1 MAHISPGAL
10 PSIKKNG
17 GLFRELQVIERLT
30 LSLPDNYEIF
40 HSIPL
45 HTVDSEVDRF
55 SEIDIL
61 ILAPAGQILLMEVKA
76 GDVVLR
82 DGGIFKLYSGKE
94 HDVGLQ
100 CRIQYGAFRNR
111 LQEANIETSVNTC
124 LVIPDYILTNEH
136 TIAMPQDRIIDASRY
151 EQLGTYVKEFLS
163 AGKTCSDISAL
174 RRFLRNEFQVNVDLT
189 VMKDQLQTTVRQ
201 LSDGL
206 ATWVPRITSPSGM
219 YQIQATAGSGK
230 TQLAL
235 NLLTSAVSQKKS
247 VAYVCYNRT
256 LADHFRG
263 IAPSRATISNFHELC
278 VEHFRRHHA
287 EPDFSQENIFELVT
301 TTYLTDS
308 QAFSPKFDLLIIDE
322 GQDFAPEWLE
332 SLAAQLKENGQLYF
346 LQDEDQRLYKRTMA
360 DIEEAVLIECQ
371 DNFRSPR
378 LICDVINTFQLSRNT
393 VQSKNPFKG
402 NIPVFHEYI
411 NNHQLLEKTEFAVD
425 NLLSQGFTLS
435 DIVVLTAC
443 GRDRSVLLSQNSIG
457 KYKTRQFTGNYTCQ
471 GEPIWT
477 QGDLLVESVYR
488 YKGQSSPAVILSEI
502 HFAELTLQEKRKLFV
517 GMTRAQMTVEI
528 ILSEQAARVMNG
540 LIT

>member
-1 MAHISPGAL
+1 MIRYGTHFPGAL

-235 NLLTSAVSQKKS
+235 NLLTSAVSQKI
-247 VAYVCYNRT
+247 CCLR
-256 LADHFRG
+256 
-263 IAPSRATISNFHELC
+263 
-278 VEHFRRHHA
+278 
-287 EPDFSQENIFELVT
+287 
-301 TTYLTDS
+301 
-308 QAFSPKFDLLIIDE
+308 LL
-322 GQDFAPEWLE
+322 
-332 SLAAQLKENGQLYF
+332 
-346 LQDEDQRLYKRTMA
+346 
-360 DIEEAVLIECQ
+360 
-371 DNFRSPR
+371 
-378 LICDVINTFQLSRNT
+378 
-393 VQSKNPFKG
+393 
-402 NIPVFHEYI
+402 
-411 NNHQLLEKTEFAVD
+411 
-425 NLLSQGFTLS
+425 
-435 DIVVLTAC
+435 
-443 GRDRSVLLSQNSIG
+443 
-457 KYKTRQFTGNYTCQ
+457 
-471 GEPIWT
+471 
-477 QGDLLVESVYR
+477 
-488 YKGQSSPAVILSEI
+488 
-502 HFAELTLQEKRKLFV
+502 
-517 GMTRAQMTVEI
+517 
-528 ILSEQAARVMNG
+528 
-540 LIT
+540 